1 MLRKEFRHYSVGRK
15 IFVIC
20 NYVFLGLLA
29 LICLVPIINILAIS
43 LSSSAAAGSGL
54 VKLWPIGFTTKSY
67 DFVTAKPEFAKSF
80 WISVK
85 RVLIGVPINMLITVL
100 IAYPLSKENR
110 QLHFR
115 RFYVWFFVITMLF
128 SGGLIPWYM
137 TISKLGLIDSFW
149 ALVLPC
155 AVSVYNVII
164 LMNFFRQIPREI
176 MEAAAMDGASHFRTL
191 FQIVVPLSLPS
202 LATLTLFSIVMHW
215 NSWFDG
221 LLLMNNPSNY
231 PLQSYLQTV
240 IVNRDM
246 TLMSTSDLLTL
257 SNVSD
262 RTSKAA
268 QTFVAALP
276 VLVIYPFLQRFFAK
290 GIVMGSVK
298 E

>member
-1 MLRKEFRHYSVGRK
+1 MLRKEFRRYSAGRK
-15 IFVIC
+15 IFVVC

-29 LICLVPIINILAIS
+29 LLCLIPMINILAIS
-43 LSSSAAAGSGL
+43 LSSSVAAGSGL
-54 VKLWPIGFTTKSY
+54 VKLWPVDFTTKSY
-67 DFVTAKPEFAKSF
+67 DFVTAKPAFGESF
-80 WISVK
+80 RISVK
-85 RVLIGVPINMLITVL
+85 RVLVGVPINMLVTIL

-137 TISKLGLIDSFW
+137 TIAKLGLIDSFW
-149 ALVLPC
+149 ALILPC

-164 LMNFFRQIPREI
+164 LMNFFRQIPNEI

-202 LATLTLFSIVMHW
+202 LATLTLFSVVMHW

-246 TLMSTSDLLTL
+246 TLMSTSDILTL